1 MTSKPNP
8 FDEIERMFDRMSRR
22 FEALNPAE
30 LAGSFGAIAVD
41 LVDEGDQ
48 YVLTAD
54 LPGYESDDIDVQL
67 PDATTLRINAE
78 REDTVGSDADLEEGI
93 FIRQERTRSSVSRS
107 VSLPDRVAKADTEAT
122 YQNGVLT
129 VTLPKAELADD
140 EGRHIPVN

>member
-8 FDEIERMFDRMSRR
+8 FDEIERMFDRMSRQ

-54 LPGYESDDIDVQL
+54 LPGYENDDIDVQL
-67 PDATTLRINAE
+67 PDATTLRINADSE
-78 REDTVGSDADLEEGI
+78 EAVESEADLEEGI
-93 FIRQERTRSSVSRS
+93 FIRQERTRSSVSRT
-107 VSLPDRVAKADTEAT
+107 VSLPDRVAEADTEAT

-129 VTLPKAELADD
+129 VTLPKAEMADD
-140 EGRHIPVN
+140 EGQHIPVS